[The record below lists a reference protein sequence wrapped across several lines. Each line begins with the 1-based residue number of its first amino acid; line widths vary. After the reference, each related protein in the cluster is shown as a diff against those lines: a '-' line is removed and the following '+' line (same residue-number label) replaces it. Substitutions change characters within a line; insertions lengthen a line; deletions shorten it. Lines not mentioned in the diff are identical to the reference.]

1 MFYPAYV
8 HKDPGSAYGIT
19 LPDFPGCFT
28 AADDLQELP
37 RQVQEAVELH
47 FEGENLPIPVPTTP
61 DDWAGD
67 DRFQG
72 GRWMLV
78 DINVAALNE

>member
-61 DDWAGD
+61 DDWLVMTAFRVDAGCSSISTWPP
-67 DRFQG
+67 Q
-72 GRWMLV
+72 
-78 DINVAALNE
+78 

>member
-8 HKDPGSAYGIT
+8 HKDLGSAYGVT
-19 LPDFPGCFT
+19 LPDFPGCFA
-28 AADDLQELP
+28 AADELQDLP

-47 FEGENLPIPVPTTP
+47 FEGENLSIPVPTAP

-67 DRFQG
+67 DRFLG
-72 GRWMLV
+72 GYWMLI
-78 DINVAALNE
+78 DIDLDPHHG